1 MRSETN
7 FSLKAFNSFAVD
19 AIAPTIYFPETID
32 HLKTLSREL
41 DSGSYYL
48 LGEGSNT
55 LFYEAYTPCIVKPN
69 FRGIEI
75 TETPD
80 GFKVVVGSAENWH
93 HLVIS
98 LIDKNILGLENLA
111 LIPGTVGAAP
121 VQNIGAYGKE
131 LADYCQSV
139 EWVSLTTGEKKV
151 LSNEQCQFSYRH
163 SVFKTPEFKQ
173 GVITRVSFFFPKA
186 WHARTNYGDLK
197 SLSPASSAK
206 AILEK
211 VIEVRNSKL
220 PDPACLP
227 NAGSFFKNPIVDV
240 SVVKE
245 LRAIYSNLPTFE
257 VDEKRVKLAAG
268 WLIEH
273 AGLKGFVRGNVGVHK
288 NQALVLVNH
297 NNGRGDEIIS
307 LAKHIQQT
315 VVNKFGI
322 KLEPEVRLIG
332 AQGEQLIDDIELTQT
347 C

>member
-1 MRSETN
+1 MRLETN

-19 AIAPTIYFPETID
+19 ATAPTIYFPETID

-131 LADYCQSV
+131 FADYCQSV

-163 SVFKTPEFKQ
+163 SVFKTPGFKQ

-245 LRAIYSNLPTFE
+245 LRAIYSNLPTFK

-268 WLIEH
+268 WLIDQCN
-273 AGLKGFVRGNVGVHK
+273 LKGFSIGGAQVHPL
-288 NQALVLVNH
+288 QALVLTNTG
-297 NNGRGDEIIS
+297 NATSNDIIQ
-307 LAKHIQQT
+307 LAQHVVDT
-315 VVNKFGI
+315 VKEKFQVA
-322 KLEPEVRLIG
+322 LQHEVRFMG
-332 AQGEQLIDDIELTQT
+332 ATQET
-347 C
+347 SLVLR